1 MNSSPEMFPCK
12 ISWSL
17 IQLLSLT
24 SSALWMSFK
33 KKKKGNRVRKHRSV
47 TDGEKKT
54 FSNYSTRSPASLNP
68 SVWWLHGFF
77 FFTPLNGFLCCQP
90 FQRDLPHL
98 PHNPLTFIKYIY
110 GGIAVWASKSL
121 SIPHICTS
129 AAAADSWHHNSLCLC
144 RKKGCKGPRRSSHH
158 ISLSRPVSEIISGTD
173 KLPGSYFYFF
183 LFSSLVWNRQ
193 MLQTHWSWFQDTC
206 TALLV
211 PYVKSRS
218 RPPSAF
224 PGFIQGLSSY
234 CLIHHCHRLQ
244 GKNHT
249 DPFSIQQDTEAVL
262 NPERALS
269 RDHER
274 QFLTVV

>member
-1 MNSSPEMFPCK
+1 MKSPPETFPCK

-24 SSALWMSFK
+24 SSALWMSL
-33 KKKKGNRVRKHRSV
+33 KKKGRQGKKTSQCDWRR
-47 TDGEKKT
+47 KKT
-54 FSNYSTRSPASLNP
+54 FSNYSTRSPASLNL

-98 PHNPLTFIKYIY
+98 PHNPLTFIKYIC

-144 RKKGCKGPRRSSHH
+144 RKKGCKGPRRSSRH

-183 LFSSLVWNRQ
+183 FIRLSCMKQADVTDTLILVSGHVYRSPRSLREVTLPPSVSVPRVYPRPLLILSHSSL
-193 MLQTHWSWFQDTC
+193 S
-206 TALLV
+206 AA
-211 PYVKSRS
+211 SR
-218 RPPSAF
+218 
-224 PGFIQGLSSY
+224 
-234 CLIHHCHRLQ
+234 
-244 GKNHT
+244 
-249 DPFSIQQDTEAVL
+249 
-262 NPERALS
+262 
-269 RDHER
+269 
-274 QFLTVV
+274 

>member
-1 MNSSPEMFPCK
+1 MKSPPETFPCK

-24 SSALWMSFK
+24 SSALWMSL
-33 KKKKGNRVRKHRSV
+33 KKKGRQGKKTSQCDWRR
-47 TDGEKKT
+47 KKT
-54 FSNYSTRSPASLNP
+54 FSNYSTRSPASLNL

-98 PHNPLTFIKYIY
+98 PHNPLTFIKYIC

-183 LFSSLVWNRQ
+183 FYS
-193 MLQTHWSWFQDTC
+193 
-206 TALLV
+206 ALL
-211 PYVKSRS
+211 YETGR
-218 RPPSAF
+218 R
-224 PGFIQGLSSY
+224 Y
-234 CLIHHCHRLQ
+234 R
-244 GKNHT
+244 HT
-249 DPFSIQQDTEAVL
+249 DPGFRTRVPLSSFLTWSHAPALRQRSPGLSKASPHIVSFITVSGFKVKTTQTLFSIQQNTDAVL

-269 RDHER
+269 RDRER